1 MAPRQLCSNLLHNF
15 RVGVG
20 LSEGTHI
27 FELAGR

>member
-1 MAPRQLCSNLLHNF
+1 MASRQLCNNLLHDF

-27 FELAGR
+27 FEIVG